1 MQWGKDSKV
10 FVNLDAGRVLGT
22 LTNSSSQVV
31 DASASDSSTKVVKS
45 PQHSAS
51 AKSGNAKAHGPE
63 AKSDDVEAHV
73 PEAKSGNVEA
83 PDPEAEAHEHVE
95 SIYGYG
101 SGLPSTSLLDMLPDL
116 DESVSTHGLS
126 ADRTSAT
133 EMALLKGLAARE
145 PGCRYLQIGSWR
157 GSATANVAE
166 MVQDCV
172 SVSLEGEGSES
183 VFPERTIAER
193 GVYRSEIGSVTY
205 GSHEFEYASFKDY
218 FDLVF
223 VDRCCSR
230 QAVETATKAAF
241 DLLRS
246 SPNAAIVWKNY
257 SPPAEQAS
265 WSLLAGVLDGIPEE
279 VQGSL
284 YHVSDTSCMI
294 WWPKGDLSEESPGR
308 SQGIDKKF
316 EIRFTAKE
324 AARKLVVLDD
334 GFPSLRSPFRVAEY
348 NAYLEHWQ
356 DASVYSDAMVFRP
369 LGEDRSFGEVLE
381 DYRSMYP
388 ELGSRVLRMPADI
401 NLDGDLAYCLFL
413 NNTSRFLPLIEKNG
427 APFAFTLYPGGGFK
441 LYQKDSEKMLSRVC
455 SSPNFRKVIATQKVT
470 RDYLLDQG
478 FCGPEDVEFVYG
490 GVFPSTQLAKHA
502 APRNE
507 YERNKETF
515 DVCFVAYKYRPES
528 IKSKG
533 YDMFVETAKRFAET
547 HEDIVFHVV
556 GNFDE
561 SDLDLSGIGDKIKF
575 HGRLPTESFPA
586 FYANMDI
593 ILSPNAPFALQPG
606 SFDGF
611 PTGACIEAGLCGV
624 AVFSADPL
632 DQNVAFE
639 EGEEIVIIPRDAESI
654 SETIDYYYN
663 NYDEL
668 RWLAERGREAF
679 DRVFDLRTQLEPRL
693 RILSE
698 LLGESRLEKR

>member
-1 MQWGKDSKV
+1 MSVFKNKLILQWGKDSKAFLNV
-10 FVNLDAGRVLGT
+10 RAGLARGALPG
-22 LTNSSSQVV
+22 SDSRVV
-31 DASASDSSTKVVKS
+31 DAPASGSSSTVDKV
-45 PQHSAS
+45 PQQSAPARSGS
-51 AKSGNAKAHGPE
+51 AKAPGPE
-63 AKSDDVEAHV
+63 AA
-73 PEAKSGNVEA
+73 AR
-83 PDPEAEAHEHVE
+83 EHIE
-95 SIYGYG
+95 SVYGYSG
-101 SGLPSTSLLDMLPDL
+101 GLPSTSLLDMLPDL

-133 EMALLKGLAARE
+133 EMVLLKALAARV

-166 MVQDCV
+166 VAQDCV
-172 SVSLEGEGSES
+172 SVNLQSEGSES

-193 GVYRSEIGSVTY
+193 GVYQEETGSVAY
-205 GSHEFEYASFKDY
+205 GSHEFEYASFRDH

-223 VDRCCSR
+223 VDRCGSR
-230 QAVETATKAAF
+230 QAAEAATKAAF

-246 SPNAAIVWKNY
+246 SPNAAIVWENY
-257 SPPAEQAS
+257 RPAAGQTN
-265 WSLLAGVLDGIPEE
+265 WSLLAGVLDGIPER
-279 VQGSL
+279 VQGGL
-284 YHVSDTSCMI
+284 YHVSDTSCAI
-294 WWPKGDLSEESPGR
+294 WWPGGALPEESPGR
-308 SQGIDKKF
+308 SPGVDKRF
-316 EIRFTAKE
+316 EIRFTARE

-356 DASVYSDAMVFRP
+356 DASVYSNAMIFSA
-369 LGEDRSFGEVLE
+369 LGEDRSFVEVLD
-381 DYRSMYP
+381 DYASLYP
-388 ELGSRVLRMPADI
+388 ELGKRVLKLPADI

-413 NNTSRFLPLIEKNG
+413 NNTSRFLPLIEKNE
-427 APFAFTLYPGGGFK
+427 APFVFTLYPGGGFK
-441 LYQKDSEKMLSRVC
+441 LDQKDSDRMLSRVC
-455 SSPNFRKVIATQKVT
+455 SSPNFGKVIATQKVT
-470 RDYLLDQG
+470 RDYLLDRG

-490 GVFPSTQLAKHA
+490 GVFPSTQLAKYA

-507 YERNKETF
+507 YGRDKETF
-515 DVCFVAYKYRPES
+515 DVCFVAYKYTTGS

-533 YDMFVETAKRFAET
+533 YDMFIETAKRLAET
-547 HEDIVFHVV
+547 HEDIFFHVV

-561 SDLDLSGIGDKIKF
+561 SDLDLSGIGDRMKF

-606 SFDGF
+606 AFDGF

-639 EGEEIVIIPRDAESI
+639 EGEEIIIIPRDAGSI
-654 SETIDYYYN
+654 SDTIDYYYN

-668 RWLAERGREAF
+668 RWLADKGREAF
-679 DRVFDLRTQLEPRL
+679 ARVFDLRTQLEPRL